1 MLRKFTQHPASVGE
15 TYFQHM
21 GVALCFCGRFCY
33 GAMAALVH
41 AFFPF
46 LFEKT
51 GSQLITELHQR
62 MVTHRSWESQRRL
75 KQASAS
81 SREWKPL

>member
-1 MLRKFTQHPASVGE
+1 MINKFTQHPASVGE

-21 GVALCFCGRFCY
+21 GVALRFFARFCY
-33 GAMAALVH
+33 GAFAALVH

-51 GSQLITELHQR
+51 GSNLIREMHQR
-62 MVTHRSWESQRRL
+62 MVTHRVEESRRDL
-75 KQASAS
+75 PKVRQNIDNQLA
-81 SREWKPL
+81 